1 MEKKRVRVYSAYD
14 RAYQARPEQVE
25 KREQRN
31 LARAHMKK
39 RVGAAALKGK
49 DVDHKVALNKGGSNK
64 PSNWRLRSASSNRAD
79 KSMVRR
85 AR

>member
-1 MEKKRVRVYSAYD
+1 
-14 RAYQARPEQVE
+14 
-25 KREQRN
+25 
-31 LARAHMKK
+31 MKK